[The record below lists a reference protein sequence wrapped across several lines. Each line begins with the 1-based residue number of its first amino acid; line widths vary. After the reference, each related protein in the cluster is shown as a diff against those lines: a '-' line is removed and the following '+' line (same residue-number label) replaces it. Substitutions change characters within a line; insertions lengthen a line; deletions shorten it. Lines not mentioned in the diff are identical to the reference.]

1 MKTHIN
7 ISIDV
12 EVAEL
17 LKKEKNY
24 SLLINSYLRNYFEI
38 KPKLEEQAEYDFKE
52 AGFQWET
59 KQYQ

>member
-17 LKKEKNY
+17 LKKEKNK
-24 SLLINSYLRNYFEI
+24 SLLINSYLRHYFELNS
-38 KPKLEEQAEYDFKE
+38 KSEEQTEYDSINNDFKE
-52 AGFQWET
+52 AGF
-59 KQYQ
+59 